1 MIAVTKKQTAS
12 VHFCKLIT
20 VIVMKNLLL
29 VTACIAAMLTIA
41 GVQSCS
47 SEYIEDVNK
56 VCFENDVAPI
66 LVSNCTQSGCHNSI
80 DLESGY
86 DFATYDA
93 VISTGTVSP
102 GNYRSSELY
111 KVLVTSGGDKAM
123 PPDPFK
129 QLSISQIETIALWI
143 EQGAENLV
151 CPPSDCNLNN
161 TTFSGG
167 VNPIIQTYC
176 IGCHSGA
183 LPGGNINYSTYAG
196 VKATVDNGKLLGSV
210 KRDFGYLPMPQNGS
224 KLSDCNIDIIQAWID
239 AGAPNN

>member
-1 MIAVTKKQTAS
+1 
-12 VHFCKLIT
+12 
-20 VIVMKNLLL
+20 MKNLLL

-56 VCFENDVAPI
+56 VCFENDVPPI

-196 VKATVDNGKLLGSV
+196 VKATVDNGK
-210 KRDFGYLPMPQNGS
+210 
-224 KLSDCNIDIIQAWID
+224 
-239 AGAPNN
+239 